1 VRLIDCFI
9 ESLAYTLEVV
19 KDADSGQQRE
29 FDSVQG
35 HICSL
40 LDSLQNTVPDGG
52 YSQQQ
57 YQLALFAVVAF
68 IDEQIV
74 SSQWE
79 HRQLW
84 SRSLLQRRLFDTS
97 NAGVDFFEKLDG
109 LNPFNP
115 AERDIREV
123 YFYCISLGFSGKF
136 YGEGVQSSLQKIKK
150 DNFQLLLDG
159 DEAAENALF
168 PAAFGRVKSEGKV
181 SVARDYTPL
190 FYGGPIVALLISF
203 FYFKKELMDLANFL
217 VISV

>member
-9 ESLAYTLEVV
+9 ESLAYTLEVTEAV
-19 KDADSGQQRE
+19 GNGQHHD
-29 FDSVQG
+29 FNSVQS
-35 HICSL
+35 HISSL

-68 IDEQIV
+68 IDEKIV
-74 SSQWE
+74 SSKWE
-79 HRQLW
+79 YRQLW
-84 SRSLLQRRLFDTS
+84 SRSLLQRKFFDTT
-97 NAGVDFFEKLDG
+97 NAGVDFFEKLDS

-136 YGEGVQSSLQKIKK
+136 YGEGVQSSLQKIKQ

-159 DEAAENALF
+159 DGSTEHALF
-168 PAAFGRVKSEGKV
+168 PAAFGRVKNEGKV
-181 SVARDYTPL
+181 SVARDYTPVL
-190 FYGGPIVALLISF
+190 YGGPVVVLLISF
-203 FYFKKELMDLANFL
+203 FYFKKELLDLANFL